1 MTFLDSDATDYR
13 DAPVPDQQA
22 DPGEPVAAF
31 TGDGLTSIGSTP
43 AANPVRL
50 TPHDQAVP
58 VYERAAETHSTRGL
72 SINSTSML
80 LGRRVGR
87 KYVVLSCPTTYN
99 GSTNANGFQVSDTRS
114 YVDANAGYQVNPG
127 DSIEIDTEAPVWVG
141 VLSGNTTGVVQWS
154 EVFNPAGGH
163 SDP

>member
-1 MTFLDSDATDYR
+1 VTFYDDDER
-13 DAPVPDQQA
+13 GPVPDQQA
-22 DPGEPVAAF
+22 DPGEPVTSF
-31 TGDGLTSIGSTP
+31 TGDDFALEASTP
-43 AANPVRL
+43 AANPIRL
-50 TPHDQAVP
+50 TPASQAVP
-58 VYERAAETHSTRGL
+58 VYERAAETHSTRCL

-99 GSTNANGFQVSDTRS
+99 GSANANGFQVSDTRS
-114 YVDANAGYQVNPG
+114 YVDVNAGYQVNPG
-127 DSIEIDTEAPVWVG
+127 DSIEIDSEAPVWVG
-141 VLSGNTTGVVQWS
+141 VLNGNTTGVVQWS

>member
-1 MTFLDSDATDYR
+1 
-13 DAPVPDQQA
+13 
-22 DPGEPVAAF
+22 
-31 TGDGLTSIGSTP
+31 
-43 AANPVRL
+43 
-50 TPHDQAVP
+50 
-58 VYERAAETHSTRGL
+58 
-72 SINSTSML
+72 ML

-99 GSTNANGFQVSDTRS
+99 GASNTTGFQVSDTRA

-141 VLSGNTTGVVQWS
+141 VLNGNSTGVVQWS